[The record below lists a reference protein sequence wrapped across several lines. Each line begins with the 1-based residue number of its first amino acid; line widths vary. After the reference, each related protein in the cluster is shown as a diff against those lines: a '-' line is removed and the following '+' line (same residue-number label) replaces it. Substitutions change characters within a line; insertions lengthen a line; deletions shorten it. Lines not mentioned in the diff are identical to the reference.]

1 MWDDDGTASPPK
13 SEEGWEEK
21 SRCLRDYADVVLT
34 AGSVH

>member
-21 SRCLRDYADVVLT
+21 LRRLREDADVVLT
-34 AGSVH
+34 AGSVL